1 MDEKDLYPTNSFK
14 SREPQN
20 DLPQHKEMVAK
31 GTRKKETIFR
41 KFVKE
46 WIPLPDTAETMEDF
60 LVKDVAAPGLKNL
73 LYSLATNAL
82 SFFLFHN
89 ADKGAAPKSNNGV
102 GKISYREYYTST
114 NAAGTSNSSRSSI
127 SQGYL
132 YPDTCYETRGDAE
145 IVLETMRDVVEK
157 YGIVTM
163 ADMFELSGLVTQP
176 GDFKFGWTKE
186 DMPNASIER
195 LRDGT
200 YTIKMSRA
208 KPID

>member
-1 MDEKDLYPTNSFK
+1 MEDKNLYPSNSFRSQETPK
-14 SREPQN
+14 APVHRDAVVQ
-20 DLPQHKEMVAK
+20 
-31 GTRKKETIFR
+31 GTRKKEGIFR
-41 KFVKE
+41 KFIKE
-46 WIPLPDTAETMEDF
+46 WIPLPDTAETMEDY

-73 LYSLATNAL
+73 LYSLVTKTL

-89 ADKGAAPKSNNGV
+89 SDKGSPSKSNVV
-102 GKISYREYYTST
+102 GKVSYRQYYTSS
-114 NAAGTSNSSRSSI
+114 NPAGTSNNSRSAA

-145 IVLETMRDVVEK
+145 MVLETMRDVLDK
-157 YGIVTM
+157 YQVVTM

-176 GDFKFGWTKE
+176 GDFKFGWT
-186 DMPNASIER
+186 DLSSASIER

-200 YTIKMSRA
+200 YTIKINKA